1 MYSYNKLSW
10 QQSELFHLL
19 KKLEKVS
26 PLPKQEHLPTLLL
39 RSRKAEL
46 LGSLLCVSATIMPS
60 AQRVPLHLC
69 RLNSCLHLPGAAFLE
84 AQWWVQQAGRDVYFT
99 AGQSVRCGQDT
110 NHCHF
115 IIYRCV

>member
-1 MYSYNKLSW
+1 MYSYNKLTW

-26 PLPKQEHLPTLLL
+26 PLPKQEHLPTPLL

-46 LGSLLCVSATIMPS
+46 LGSLLCICDTIMPT

-84 AQWWVQQAGRDVYFT
+84 GQWLGQQSGRDVCFS
-99 AGQSVRCGQDT
+99 AGQSVSCGQDT

-115 IIYRCV
+115 IIYRRA